1 MVLRAPVRS
10 MGGGPEVRA
19 RTFSMP
25 VAHGDAK
32 NAAKTACGPCSTP
45 GSLPRRRREVCSNV
59 VAAIAGKRSAS
70 GVPQARRGVDDRSRW
85 PTGGV
90 WTRAS
95 AAEHGGGAW
104 ANDGRER
111 APLRSSSDAPF
122 YRAGIGPVL
131 KRALPHSALGEPHL
145 GDTRVVGHGIPY
157 QAPPRCCRRRR
168 AFVVRISPPW
178 VPKTSEAGRGALPNS
193 VLPNE
198 EPMKPHEAFE
208 ALLPGTPPTQVVVGT
223 GAANLIRRRA
233 GHRLCSDCLGW
244 GA

>member
-1 MVLRAPVRS
+1 MQ
-10 MGGGPEVRA
+10 
-19 RTFSMP
+19 
-25 VAHGDAK
+25 
-32 NAAKTACGPCSTP
+32 
-45 GSLPRRRREVCSNV
+45 
-59 VAAIAGKRSAS
+59 
-70 GVPQARRGVDDRSRW
+70 QARCGADDRSRW
-85 PTGGV
+85 PTGGA

-95 AAEHGGGAW
+95 AAGHGGGAW

-111 APLRSSSDAPF
+111 APLRSSSDALCF
-122 YRAGIGPVL
+122 VVSIGPVL
-131 KRALPHSALGEPHL
+131 KRALPQHSLGEPYL
-145 GDTRVVGHGIPY
+145 DETRVVGHGIPY
-157 QAPPRCCRRRR
+157 EAPPRCCRRRR

-233 GHRLCSDCLGW
+233 GHRLCSACLGW

>member
-1 MVLRAPVRS
+1 MQ
-10 MGGGPEVRA
+10 
-19 RTFSMP
+19 
-25 VAHGDAK
+25 
-32 NAAKTACGPCSTP
+32 
-45 GSLPRRRREVCSNV
+45 
-59 VAAIAGKRSAS
+59 
-70 GVPQARRGVDDRSRW
+70 QARRGADDRSRW
-85 PTGGV
+85 PTGGA

-145 GDTRVVGHGIPY
+145 DDTRAVGHGIPY
-157 QAPPRCCRRRR
+157 EAPTRCCRRRR

-208 ALLPGTPPTQVVVGT
+208 ALLPGTPPTQVVFGT
-223 GAANLIRRRA
+223 GAANWTRRRA
-233 GHRLCSDCLGW
+233 GYRMYSTCSGW
-244 GA
+244 GACKARNVRVTPGISGV